1 MALSAT
7 SSVGRLVE
15 LRLVGD
21 ATLDEAIQFER
32 DTQQCILAC
41 ARRSGRPVV
50 ICTDIRA
57 SQLLRPE
64 VSERLVGLMRGSNS
78 RSVERNGVLG
88 SGSALSALQGV
99 RILKKA
105 DSEAR
110 RRMFKEPEPLL
121 AWLDEALDA
130 PERARLRAFLAEHM
144 ASDLGPAAFGGA
156 ALVRPSR
163 HWRVRRPGKSGPGKG

>member
-1 MALSAT
+1 M
-7 SSVGRLVE
+7 E

-32 DTQQCILAC
+32 DTQQCIVAC

-130 PERARLRAFLAEHM
+130 PERARLRAFLAEHSSAFLAEHM
-144 ASDLGPAAFGGA
+144 ASGLGPAAFGGA

>member
-1 MALSAT
+1 M
-7 SSVGRLVE
+7 
-15 LRLVGD
+15 GD

-32 DTQQCILAC
+32 DTQQCIVAC

-130 PERARLRAFLAEHM
+130 PERARLRAFLAEHSSAFLAEHM
-144 ASDLGPAAFGGA
+144 ASGLGPAAFGGA